1 MSSSSPQSLTSI
13 ELITRDPPKKAMHSS
28 AISPSMSA
36 VSGQERRQ
44 PEKSHNKVD
53 SYLIAE
59 RKARVNSKY
68 QKRKWQIFPGRNRFY
83 CDGRIIMAKQISVFY
98 FTVILIIVTCTLF
111 FVFEYNIKQFLIL
124 FNLNPFT
131 RYLVYLI

>member
-36 VSGQERRQ
+36 TTGQERQ
-44 PEKSHNKVD
+44 QQQKSQNKVD
-53 SYLIAE
+53 SYLKAE
-59 RKARVNSKY
+59 RKARIDSKY
-68 QKRKWQIFPGRNRFY
+68 QKRKGQIFPGRNRFY

-111 FVFEYNIKQFLIL
+111 FVFEYNTKEL
-124 FNLNPFT
+124 F
-131 RYLVYLI
+131 I